1 MEIRYMLPLLAVR
14 SVERAKAFYGGL
26 FGQTV
31 TLDLGKNV
39 TFSGGFA
46 VQEDFSWL
54 IGLAEQPSYQKS
66 CEMEL
71 YFETDDF
78 DAFLEKLAGFPE
90 AEMVHAPKKYDW
102 QQRVVR
108 FYDPDGHMIE
118 VGEAMSVIAKRFLKE
133 GKTPEET
140 AALIEHPLEF
150 VQACMDGRL

>member
-1 MEIRYMLPLLAVR
+1 
-14 SVERAKAFYGGL
+14 
-26 FGQTV
+26 
-31 TLDLGKNV
+31 
-39 TFSGGFA
+39 
-46 VQEDFSWL
+46 
-54 IGLAEQPSYQKS
+54 
-66 CEMEL
+66 MEL

-78 DAFLEKLAGFPE
+78 DAFLEKLARFPE
-90 AEMVHAPKKYDW
+90 TEMVHAPKKHDW
-102 QQRVVR
+102 QQRVIR